1 MVDDAAE
8 LGEGPC
14 APALETLL
22 RQGRERTVRVVAA
35 ADPHALGRL
44 FGGWLRDLRVEGRG
58 LLLSPSGDA
67 DGDLL
72 GARLPRG
79 TGGVLPPGRG
89 YLALR
94 GRAQLVQVAAE

>member
-1 MVDDAAE
+1 MRRGPEVPSGEAE
-8 LGEGPC
+8 L
-14 APALETLL
+14 LE
-22 RQGRERTVRVVAA
+22 
-35 ADPHALGRL
+35 
-44 FGGWLRDLRVEGRG
+44 LRDLRVEGRG

-89 YLALR
+89 YVALR